1 MAGAPL
7 VPVVLSWI
15 ESGSKPLSVRAI
27 DAKVD
32 GATDGA
38 QRNASWP
45 KSFTLSASAK
55 ADGEIAT
62 AAMTSP
68 AQMTISVLLRGQF
81 WARGVRRVRVLS
93 RRSKFSSRGDASGM
107 HEGRS
112 PKVSRE
118 HASESPEFRIAD
130 GIDRDAAEE
139 VEFTHEPPRRLKI
152 SELSVARRAAPGPD
166 DPEAPAPDPIAPQID
181 DEFFLTARDD
191 ERAEHLTAVPET

>member
-7 VPVVLSWI
+7 VPVVLSWM
-15 ESGSKPLSVRAI
+15 ESGSKPLSVLAI

-45 KSFTLSASAK
+45 NSFTLSASAK

-68 AQMTISVLLRGQF
+68 AAMTDSVLLRAQF
-81 WARGVRRVRVLS
+81 RTRGFRARVLS
-93 RRSKFSSRGDASGM
+93 RRSKGSFRGGAGGM
-107 HEGRS
+107 HEGGA

-130 GIDRDAAEE
+130 RIDRDPAEE

-166 DPEAPAPDPIAPQID
+166 DPEAPAPDPVAPQVD
-181 DEFFLTARDD
+181 DEFFLAARDD
-191 ERAEHLTAVPET
+191 ECAEHLTAVPET

>member
-15 ESGSKPLSVRAI
+15 ESGSKPLSVLAI

-45 KSFTLSASAK
+45 KSFTLSALAK

-68 AQMTISVLLRGQF
+68 AAMTDSVLLRAQF
-81 WARGVRRVRVLS
+81 RARGVQARVLS
-93 RRSKFSSRGDASGM
+93 RRSKFSFRGDAGGM

-118 HASESPEFRIAD
+118 YASESPEFRIAD
-130 GIDRDAAEE
+130 GINRDAAEE
-139 VEFTHEPPRRLKI
+139 VEFTDEPPRRLKV

-166 DPEAPAPDPIAPQID
+166 DPEAPAPDPVAPQVD
-181 DEFFLTARDD
+181 DEFFLAARDD

>member
-7 VPVVLSWI
+7 VPVVLSWM
-15 ESGSKPLSVRAI
+15 ESGSKPLSVLAI
-27 DAKVD
+27 DARGD

-45 KSFTLSASAK
+45 KSLTLSGSAK

-93 RRSKFSSRGDASGM
+93 RRSKLSFRGGGGM
-107 HEGRS
+107 YEGRS

-118 HASESPEFRIAD
+118 HASEPPEFRIAD
-130 GIDRDAAEE
+130 GIDRDPAEE
-139 VEFTHEPPRRLKI
+139 VEFTDEPPRRLKI

-166 DPEAPAPDPIAPQID
+166 DPEAAAPDPVAPQVD
-181 DEFFLTARDD
+181 DEFFLAARDD